1 MEESG
6 KGEWTRKQTRASV
19 PYLLPDLQLDE
30 AEPESLVGAVRQ
42 GPWAVSRSTS
52 HRRMGNLKETIFI
65 FLPYVLEK
73 RQQNMIFY
81 LFLAGCLFY
90 YFYLFIYLF
99 IYFFLGGGIRFE
111 IYLEII
117 NLKTSVEL

>member
-19 PYLLPDLQLDE
+19 PYLLSDLQLDE

-42 GPWAVSRSTS
+42 GPWAQPLDQSPQDWKSER
-52 HRRMGNLKETIFI
+52 IFFI

-81 LFLAGCLFY
+81 LFLAGFLFY
-90 YFYLFIYLF
+90 YFYLIILLF
-99 IYFFLGGGIRFE
+99 FCLFFWGGGLFFGPR
-111 IYLEII
+111 L
-117 NLKTSVEL
+117 

>member
-6 KGEWTRKQTRASV
+6 KGEWTRKQTRAPV
-19 PYLLPDLQLDE
+19 PYLLPDLQLDK

-65 FLPYVLEK
+65 FLPYVEDL
-73 RQQNMIFY
+73 IY
-81 LFLAGCLFY
+81 VAV
-90 YFYLFIYLF
+90 FIYLPRSKKR
-99 IYFFLGGGIRFE
+99 L
-111 IYLEII
+111 
-117 NLKTSVEL
+117 